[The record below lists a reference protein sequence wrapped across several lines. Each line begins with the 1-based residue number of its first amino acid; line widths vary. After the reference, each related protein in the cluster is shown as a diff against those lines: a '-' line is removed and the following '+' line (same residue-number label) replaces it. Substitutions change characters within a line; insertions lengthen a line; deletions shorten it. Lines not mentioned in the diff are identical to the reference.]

1 MQLLDPLDSTNTV
14 LDDVLIALTGV
25 FALVPGAGF
34 IVDDIEGFTEGWTAF
49 AQVRHFSGFP
59 FSPSGLRF
67 ERHVSGCYGYLK
79 YSLNISTSL
88 VNRIY
93 MQHWEC

>member
-14 LDDVLIALTGV
+14 LDDVLITLTGV

-49 AQVRHFSGFP
+49 AQVRHILVL
-59 FSPSGLRF
+59 FSPVRDCLLSR
-67 ERHVSGCYGYLK
+67 E
-79 YSLNISTSL
+79 TS
-88 VNRIY
+88 RRT
-93 MQHWEC
+93 E